1 MTAGKMDMTLEQL
14 TDDVV
19 VGISWSS
26 LEHGVIYLNG

>member
-1 MTAGKMDMTLEQL
+1 MSVGKKDMTLKRL

-26 LEHGVIYLNG
+26 LEHGVIYLEG